1 MSGARSVRRRRAA
14 LVVLALV
21 ASLYACGDGPAPT
34 AGTPEPVEPPP
45 SRTAPARARVSEQL
59 RGLER
64 RFDARLGVHAVD
76 TGSERE
82 LEYRAD
88 ARFPFASTFK
98 ALAAGAVLRKVGLE
112 GIDRTVPITRLV
124 AAYSPITERR
134 VGTRMSLRALCSAA
148 VRHSDNTAANLLF
161 DELGGPDGLE
171 AVLEELGDDVTRME
185 RREPELNEWAPGVT
199 RDTSTP
205 RALAASLRAFV
216 LGDALEPAERKQLAT
231 WLRTN
236 TTGAT
241 LIRAGVPED
250 WVVGDKTGT
259 GGTYGT
265 RNDIA
270 VVWPPRAAPLVIAI
284 MSSRSRP
291 DDEPDDALLAR
302 AASVV
307 ARELG

>member
-1 MSGARSVRRRRAA
+1 
-14 LVVLALV
+14 
-21 ASLYACGDGPAPT
+21 
-34 AGTPEPVEPPP
+34 
-45 SRTAPARARVSEQL
+45 
-59 RGLER
+59 
-64 RFDARLGVHAVD
+64 
-76 TGSERE
+76 
-82 LEYRAD
+82 
-88 ARFPFASTFK
+88 
-98 ALAAGAVLRKVGLE
+98 
-112 GIDRTVPITRLV
+112 
-124 AAYSPITERR
+124 
-134 VGTRMSLRALCSAA
+134 MSLRALCSAA
-148 VRHSDNTAANLLF
+148 ARHSDNTAANLLL

-205 RALAASLRAFV
+205 RALAGSLRAFV
-216 LGDALEPAERKQLAT
+216 LGDALGPPERKQLVT
-231 WLRTN
+231 WLRTS

-241 LIRAGVPED
+241 LIRAGVPGD

-284 MSSRSRP
+284 MSSRPRP
-291 DDEPDDALLAR
+291 EDEPDDELIVR

-307 ARELG
+307 ASELR